1 MIFNRCLY
9 WNLTYLKASLVP
21 IIDFQVVHDHQQVF
35 HYIMDLRPWF
45 KELNFFFFMHL
56 FEVALMINRLN
67 AYPVIGRIA

>member
-1 MIFNRCLY
+1 
-9 WNLTYLKASLVP
+9 
-21 IIDFQVVHDHQQVF
+21 VHDHQQVF